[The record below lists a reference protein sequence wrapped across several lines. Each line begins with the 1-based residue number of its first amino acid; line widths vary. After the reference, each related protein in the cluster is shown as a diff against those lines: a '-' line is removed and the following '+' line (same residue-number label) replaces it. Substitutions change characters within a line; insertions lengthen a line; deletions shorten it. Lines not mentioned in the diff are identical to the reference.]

1 MTEISKY
8 QKNKIKKKLKI
19 MWDELQKII
28 PEAKTELNYGNEFQL
43 LIAILMSAQSTDK
56 QINKVNEVFF
66 KHLIEPKDWV
76 EMWVEKIKNFIKS
89 VSFFNNKAENIY
101 KTCEKLVENKNII
114 PETVEDLQKLPWVW
128 VKTAKVFLSVTKDAP
143 YLWVDTHVHRV
154 LNRFWVVKTKTPLET
169 DKIVSQVEMD
179 LSYKNLHNTLILFW
193 RYYSKAWD
201 NDFSK
206 SKDKE
211 FCENLKKLLD
221 WVK

>member
-1 MTEISKY
+1 MQNLSKY

-19 MWDELQKII
+19 MWEELQKII
-28 PEAKTELNYGNEFQL
+28 PEAKTELLYWNDFQL

-66 KHLIEPKDWV
+66 QHLKEPKDWV
-76 EMWVEKIKNFIKS
+76 LMWIEKIKNFIKS
-89 VSFFNNKAENIY
+89 VSFFNNKATNIY
-101 KTCEKLVENKNII
+101 KTCEKLLENNNKI
-114 PETVEDLQKLPWVW
+114 PENITDLQKLPWVW

-154 LNRFWVVKTKTPLET
+154 LNRFGIVKTKTPLET
-169 DKIVSQVEMD
+169 DKIVSQIEMD

-193 RYYSKAWD
+193 RYYSKAWE

-206 SKDKE
+206 SKNPE
-211 FCENLKKLLD
+211 FLYNLKEKLD
-221 WVK
+221 KVK